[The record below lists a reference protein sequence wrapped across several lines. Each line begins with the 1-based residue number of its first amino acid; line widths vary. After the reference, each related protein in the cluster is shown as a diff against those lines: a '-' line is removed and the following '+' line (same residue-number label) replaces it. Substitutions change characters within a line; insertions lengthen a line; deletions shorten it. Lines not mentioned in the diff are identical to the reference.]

1 MLLCE
6 SLMHLS
12 DHIHRRL
19 TFVIRDPLD
28 KLGFLQRLVSL
39 VRQQHPPVDAQRL
52 LYRLLEREEQVTTG
66 IGHGVAIPHAEVE
79 GLTDILCVLAQVP
92 GGLDFEALD
101 ASPVHLVFMLLSP
114 PRRTGAHIRL
124 LARIARLVDDEQF
137 IVRIAQAADE
147 DELFQLVQQEDQRHV

>member
-1 MLLCE
+1 
-6 SLMHLS
+6 MHLS
-12 DHIHRRL
+12 DHIHRHL

-39 VRQQHPPVDAQRL
+39 VRREIPPVEADRL

-66 IGHGVAIPHAEVE
+66 IGHGVAIPHAEVD
-79 GLTDILCVLAQVP
+79 GLSDVCCVLAQVP

-101 ASPVHLVFMLLSP
+101 ASPVHVVFMLLSP
-114 PRRTGAHIRL
+114 PGRTGAHIRL

-137 IVRIAQAADE
+137 IYRIARAADE
-147 DELFQLVQQEDQRHV
+147 DELFRLVQEEDRRHV